1 MQMQKIRH
9 AFQVFFL
16 VAVGILTFRHLS
28 GFTKAH
34 CESYC
39 PGGGL
44 ESIVFYLKN
53 GAFLCATSGINLI
66 LFVAILGGTIVMGR
80 AFCSWVCPVG
90 TLMEGLRAAGRQ
102 AGMLW
107 QGFWCTTGG
116 QWLGRLR
123 YPILV
128 AVLYF
133 TFSVADLVFRPFCL
147 YYVGFSGQDHEV
159 EWWSKWLML
168 GLSLASLYLPFVW
181 CKVICPLGAGLGVA
195 RLLGPVSP
203 VIDEKNCTA
212 CRLCSR
218 ECPQQINVFEEK
230 RVWSTDCTE
239 CLVCLDACPTQC
251 IHLGVGYRPWPAER
265 PTDGGR
271 PGPSLPRKALP
282 WLVAVMMGAGF
293 LFAFRYPLP
302 TLSKTFPAFTS
313 GATFARVDL
322 ILRGLRCRGTANT
335 LAWILEEEPGVAAL
349 DAYVAEAKVRVLY
362 DPGKTSPEKLVDRIH
377 AGRMW
382 KHPKTHQEKL
392 LQPFKV
398 ESIHPAP

>member
-1 MQMQKIRH
+1 MQNLRR

-16 VAVGILTFRHLS
+16 AAVGILTFRNLS

-39 PGGGL
+39 PSGGL

-66 LFVAILGGTIVMGR
+66 LFLAILGGTIVMGR

-90 TLMEGLRAAGRQ
+90 ALMEGLRAAGRR
-102 AGMLW
+102 ASMLW
-107 QGFWCTTGG
+107 EGFWWTTGG

-123 YPILV
+123 YPIL
-128 AVLYF
+128 AAILYY
-133 TFSVADLVFRPFCL
+133 TYQVTDLVFRPFCL
-147 YYVGFSGQDHEV
+147 YYIGFSGQDHEV
-159 EWWSKWLML
+159 AWWSKWLML
-168 GLSLASLYLPFVW
+168 GLGLASLFLPFVW
-181 CKVICPLGAGLGVA
+181 CKVICPLGAALGVT

-203 VIDEKNCTA
+203 VIDEGKCTS
-212 CRLCSR
+212 CRVCSR

-230 RVWSTDCTE
+230 RVWSTDCTK

-251 IHLGVGYRPWPAER
+251 IHLGIGYGPRPVAR
-265 PTDGGR
+265 GG
-271 PGPSLPRKALP
+271 GGGGSGMSLPRKALP
-282 WLVAVMMGAGF
+282 WMVMVMMGSGF

-302 TLSKTFPAFTS
+302 TMSKTFPAYSS

-322 ILRGLRCRGTANT
+322 IVTGLRCRGTANT
-335 LAWILEEEPGVAAL
+335 LSWILEDEPGLAAL
-349 DAYVAEAKVRVLY
+349 DTYVAEAKVRVLY
-362 DPGKTSPEKLVDRIH
+362 DPTLTGPQKLADRIK
-377 AGRMW
+377 AGRW
-382 KHPKTHQEKL
+382 WTNPKTQQVRL

-398 ESIHPAP
+398 EEVRPLP